1 MRPIG
6 PMAGK
11 LFRDVVLE
19 AVFPRFCV
27 SCQAEGG
34 LLCLAC
40 DEGWNPERPRVLEG
54 KDEGVDGDIGK
65 LWAMLPYANP
75 VARELIT
82 SWKYN
87 YDSSAWAILR
97 RRLAPQISTLMLTLA
112 MYKIEAI
119 VPLPLTKQR
128 RCERGFDQAVEI
140 AEWLGKLTNLPVA
153 NLLVR
158 KHTAGHQAERS
169 VDERLKAMKASP
181 FSLDQRPRVLALRGD
196 PGCVYRRVLL
206 VDDVWT
212 TGATMSAGARTLKSG
227 GVEEVYGFTLARGK

>member
-1 MRPIG
+1 
-6 PMAGK
+6 MAG
-11 LFRDVVLE
+11 LAECVLA

-40 DEGWNPERPRVLEG
+40 DEGWNPERPRVLDS
-54 KDEGVDGDIGK
+54 KDEGVDGDVSK

-97 RRLAPQISTLMLTLA
+97 RRLAPPIATLMLTMA
-112 MYKIEAI
+112 IHKIEAI

-140 AEWLGKLTNLPVA
+140 AEWLSKLTNLPVVQ
-153 NLLVR
+153 LLER
-158 KHTAGHQAERS
+158 KHRAGHQAERA
-169 VDERLKAMKASP
+169 VDERLQAMATSP
-181 FSLDQRPRVLALRGD
+181 FSLNLKLSGTVERRNTRLDPR
-196 PGCVYRRVLL
+196 YRRILL

-212 TGATMSAGARTLKSG
+212 TGATMSAGARTLKNG
-227 GVEEVYGFTLARGK
+227 GVEEVFGFTLARGK